1 MLEESLSQADNLLE
15 GYPMQTFSLKNRR
28 GFTLME
34 LLIVIIV
41 IAVLAAIALPRFINS
56 GLRSKEASLKS
67 DLKIYRN
74 AVQLFVN
81 DTGAYPKDLNSLS
94 ATKAPASGVDAS
106 GATKAIVASDWKG
119 PYIDEIMDDPV
130 SANPFKYTKSS
141 PNVGKITSS
150 APGKATDGTSYS
162 TW

>member
-1 MLEESLSQADNLLE
+1 MRTLSLRDR
-15 GYPMQTFSLKNRR
+15 RR

-74 AVQLFVN
+74 AVQLFLN
-81 DTGAYPKDLNSLS
+81 DTGAYP
-94 ATKAPASGVDAS
+94 ATLAALAAAAAPATGLDSAGAS
-106 GATKAIVASDWKG
+106 KAIVATDWKG
-119 PYIDEIMDDPV
+119 PYIDAIMTDPV
-130 SANPFKYTKSS
+130 GGAAFTYSVTSGT
-141 PNVGKITSS
+141 VGKVTSS
-150 APGKATDGTSYS
+150 TAGNGTDGTAYS

>member
-1 MLEESLSQADNLLE
+1 MRTLSLRDR
-15 GYPMQTFSLKNRR
+15 RR

-67 DLKIYRN
+67 NLKIYRN
-74 AVQLFVN
+74 AVQLFLN
-81 DTGAYPKDLNSLS
+81 DTGAYPTNLAALS
-94 ATKAPASGVDAS
+94 ATSAPASGIDAAGS
-106 GATKAIVASDWKG
+106 AKTIIATDWKG
-119 PYIDEIMDDPV
+119 PYIDSVMTDPV
-130 SANPFKYTKSS
+130 SGNAFTYGATS
-141 PNVGKITSS
+141 PNVGKVTSS
-150 APGKATDGTSYS
+150 ASGNSTEGSAYS

>member
-1 MLEESLSQADNLLE
+1 MKTLTLRDRQ
-15 GYPMQTFSLKNRR
+15 R

-74 AVQLFVN
+74 AVQLFLN
-81 DTGAYPKDLNSLS
+81 DTGAYPATLAALS
-94 ATKAPASGVDAS
+94 ATTSPASGLDSAGSVKTITA
-106 GATKAIVASDWKG
+106 ADWKG
-119 PYIDEIMDDPV
+119 PYIDSIMSDPV
-130 SANPFKYTKSS
+130 SSNSFTYAVTS
-141 PNVGKITSS
+141 PNVGKVTSS
-150 APGKATDGTSYS
+150 ASGNATDGTAYS
-162 TW
+162 GW

>member
-1 MLEESLSQADNLLE
+1 
-15 GYPMQTFSLKNRR
+15 
-28 GFTLME
+28 ME

-74 AVQLFVN
+74 AVQLFMN
-81 DTGAYPKDLNSLS
+81 DTGAYPATLAALS
-94 ATKAPASGVDAS
+94 ATAAPATGLDSAGAS
-106 GATKAIVASDWKG
+106 KAITATDWKG
-119 PYIDEIMDDPV
+119 PYIDSIMTDPV
-130 SANPFKYTKSS
+130 SGNAFTYAITS
-141 PNVGKITSS
+141 PNVGKINSS
-150 APGKATDGTSYS
+150 AAGNGSDGTAYS

>member
-1 MLEESLSQADNLLE
+1 MRTLTLRDR
-15 GYPMQTFSLKNRR
+15 RR

-74 AVQLFVN
+74 AVQLFLN
-81 DTGAYPKDLNSLS
+81 DTGAYPANLS
-94 ATKAPASGVDAS
+94 ALAATSAPASGLDSAGS
-106 GATKAIVASDWKG
+106 SKSIIATDWKG
-119 PYIDEIMDDPV
+119 PYIDAVMTDPV
-130 SANPFKYTKSS
+130 SGNAFTYGATS
-141 PNVGKITSS
+141 PNVGKVTSS
-150 APGKATDGTSYS
+150 ASGNSTEGTAYS

>member
-1 MLEESLSQADNLLE
+1 MRTLSLRDRQ
-15 GYPMQTFSLKNRR
+15 R

-74 AVQLFVN
+74 AGQLFLN
-81 DTGAYPKDLNSLS
+81 DTGAFPATLAALS
-94 ATKAPASGVDAS
+94 ATAAPASGLDAT
-106 GATKAIVASDWKG
+106 GAVKTINAPDWKG
-119 PYIDEIMDDPV
+119 PYIDAIMNDPV
-130 SANPFKYTKSS
+130 SGNAFNYSVTAP
-141 PNVGKITSS
+141 VGKTTSS
-150 APGKATDGTSYS
+150 AAGNATDGTAYS

>member
-1 MLEESLSQADNLLE
+1 MRTLSLRDR
-15 GYPMQTFSLKNRR
+15 RR

-74 AVQLFVN
+74 AVQLFLN
-81 DTGAYPKDLNSLS
+81 DTGAYPASLAALS
-94 ATKAPASGVDAS
+94 ATSAPASGIDSAGAS
-106 GATKAIVASDWKG
+106 KSITSTDWKG
-119 PYIDEIMDDPV
+119 PYIDSIMSDPV
-130 SANPFKYTKSS
+130 SGNAFTYGATS
-141 PNVGKITSS
+141 PNVGKVTSS
-150 APGKATDGTSYS
+150 ASGNATDGTAYS
-162 TW
+162 SW

>member
-1 MLEESLSQADNLLE
+1 MRTLTLRD
-15 GYPMQTFSLKNRR
+15 GRR

-74 AVQLFVN
+74 AVQLFLN
-81 DTGAYPKDLNSLS
+81 DTGAYPANVAALA
-94 ATKAPASGVDAS
+94 ATSAPASGLDSAGS
-106 GATKAIVASDWKG
+106 AKSIIATDWKG
-119 PYIDEIMDDPV
+119 PYIDAVMTDPV
-130 SANPFKYTKSS
+130 SGNAFTYGATS
-141 PNVGKITSS
+141 PNVGKVTSS
-150 APGKATDGTSYS
+150 ASGNSTEGTAYS

>member
-1 MLEESLSQADNLLE
+1 MRTLTLRDRQ
-15 GYPMQTFSLKNRR
+15 R

-74 AVQLFVN
+74 AVQLFLN
-81 DTGAYPKDLNSLS
+81 DTGAYPATLAALS
-94 ATKAPASGVDAS
+94 ATTAPASGLDSAGSVKTITS
-106 GATKAIVASDWKG
+106 TDWKG
-119 PYIDEIMDDPV
+119 PYIDSIMSDPV
-130 SANPFKYTKSS
+130 SSNSFNYAVTS
-141 PNVGKITSS
+141 PNVGKVTSS
-150 APGKATDGTSYS
+150 ASGNGTDGTAYS
-162 TW
+162 GW